1 MGNLRVAELI
11 SVDAQLHKDKLVELI
26 QVETQ
31 KRIKVLK
38 SKQAKEIE
46 EMQSTQLEKL
56 ALFNEKWDEQIA
68 QLVRQGQELEA
79 DLGDR
84 HRAETEELQQSFIAG
99 QSPPK
104 PNPELLNLIEM
115 RKKMVKTRRYAD
127 ADMASQRIEEIQSK
141 LNQEW
146 RQKEKMKLDGL
157 LVNLEKKHVMELQGL
172 RIRIDNGI
180 KENEKERAKELD
192 NLLQKYQNFQR
203 ELENKHT
210 FDLQKYQKVLQKRNS
225 YLYEE

>member
-1 MGNLRVAELI
+1 
-11 SVDAQLHKDKLVELI
+11 
-26 QVETQ
+26 
-31 KRIKVLK
+31 
-38 SKQAKEIE
+38 
-46 EMQSTQLEKL
+46 MQSAQLEKL
-56 ALFNEKWDEQIA
+56 ALFNRRWDEQIA
-68 QLVRQGQELEA
+68 QLSRQGQELEA

-84 HRAETEELQQSFIAG
+84 HRAEAEQLQQSFVAS

-127 ADMASQRIEEIQSK
+127 ADMASQRIEEIQSR

-146 RQKEKMKLDGL
+146 RQKEKMKLDSL
-157 LVNLEKKHVMELQGL
+157 LVNLEKKHAMELQGL

-203 ELENKHT
+203 ELENKNT
-210 FDLQKYQKVLQKRNS
+210 FDLQKYQKVLQKQNEMIIAES
-225 YLYEE
+225 SNLSTSDL